1 MQQSS
6 MLDELKD
13 TFRRSENRLNQLILI
28 NVGVFLVMNVAVVV
42 LMLFKLQTGWY
53 ENLSRAL
60 GVPASF
66 LTLMQRPWSPI
77 TYMFIHSGFFHL
89 LFNMMWLYGIGN
101 ILQSLLGARRLL
113 AVYVAGGLAGALVFI
128 LAFNVFPLF
137 EGLRGHYAVGASASV
152 LAVVVGAATLSPD
165 YPIRLFLFGNVR
177 LRYLALV
184 MVLMDVLNMA
194 GPNAGG
200 HFAHLGG
207 AVFGYVYIKRLQQ
220 GQNLG
225 LWIEQ
230 FFEAWPGWVAR
241 IRRPSLGAG
250 RSFGRGKQG
259 SLKVVKSGSTVSSM
273 ASGRGDAT
281 NSLAGSN
288 RVSQQEIDAVLDKIS
303 KKGYDSLNAH
313 EKEILFRAS
322 RQ

>member
-1 MQQSS
+1 MF
-6 MLDELKD
+6 DELKD

-28 NVGVFLVMNVAVVV
+28 NVGVFLVMNIAVVV
-42 LMLFKLQTGWY
+42 LMLFKLHTGWY
-53 ENLSRAL
+53 DSLSRAL

-66 LTLMQRPWSPI
+66 STLLQRPWSPI

-113 AVYVAGGLAGALVFI
+113 ALYITGGLAGALVFI

-137 EGLRGHYAVGASASV
+137 EGLSGHFAVGASASV

-165 YPIRLFLFGNVR
+165 YPIRLFLLGNVR
-177 LRYLALV
+177 LRYLALA
-184 MVLMDVLNMA
+184 MVLMDLLNMA

-207 AVFGYVYIKRLQQ
+207 ALFGYIYIKRLQQ

-225 LWIEQ
+225 LWVEQ
-230 FFEAWPGWVAR
+230 FFDAWPGIMAR
-241 IRRPSLGAG
+241 IKGQSHGVG
-250 RSFGRGKQG
+250 RSFGRTKQG
-259 SLKVVKSGSTVSSM
+259 TLRVVTSKSTLTHMAADRSGGTSTTV
-273 ASGRGDAT
+273 GP
-281 NSLAGSN
+281 N
-288 RVSQQEIDAVLDKIS
+288 RVSQQDIDAVLDKIS
-303 KKGYDSLNAH
+303 KKGYDSLNTH

>member
-1 MQQSS
+1 
-6 MLDELKD
+6 MLHELKD

-28 NVGVFLVMNVAVVV
+28 NVGVFLVMNIAVVV
-42 LMLFKLQTGWY
+42 LMLFKLQTSWY
-53 ENLSRAL
+53 GSLSRAL

-66 LTLMQRPWSPI
+66 FTLLQRPWSPI

-113 AVYVAGGLAGALVFI
+113 ALYLTGGLAGALVFI
-128 LAFNVFPLF
+128 LAFNIFPLF

-165 YPIRLFLFGNVR
+165 YPIRLFLLGDVR
-177 LRYLALV
+177 LRYLALA
-184 MVLMDVLNMA
+184 MVLMDLLNMA

-207 AVFGYVYIKRLQQ
+207 AIFGYIYIKRLQQ
-220 GQNLG
+220 GRNLG

-230 FFEAWPGWVAR
+230 FFDAWPGFVHR
-241 IRRPSLGAG
+241 IRSY
-250 RSFGRGKQG
+250 FGGDGSISRQYKRGPL
-259 SLKVVKSGSTVSSM
+259 SVVKSTSSGTTK
-273 ASGRGDAT
+273 ASDRGGAI
-281 NSLAGSN
+281 NNPSESN

-303 KKGYDSLNAH
+303 RNGYDSLSTR

>member
-28 NVGVFLVMNVAVVV
+28 NVGVFLVMNIAVVV

-60 GVPASF
+60 GVPASW
-66 LTLMQRPWSPI
+66 LGLLERPWSPI
-77 TYMFIHSGFFHL
+77 TYMFIHSDFFHL
-89 LFNMMWLYGIGN
+89 LFNMMLLYGIGN

-113 AVYVAGGLAGALVFI
+113 AVYLAGGLAGALVFI

-137 EGLRGHYAVGASASV
+137 EGLRGDYTVGASASV

-177 LRYLALV
+177 IRYLALI
-184 MVLMDVLNMA
+184 MVLMDLLFMA
-194 GPNAGG
+194 GSNAGG

-207 AVFGYVYIKRLQQ
+207 AIFGYVYIKRLQN

-230 FFEAWPGWVAR
+230 FFEAWPGLVDR
-241 IRRPSLGAG
+241 IRRPSLGKR
-250 RSFGRGKQG
+250 RSFGRGKAG
-259 SLKVVKSGSTVSSM
+259 PLKVVKSGSTVGSM

>member
-1 MQQSS
+1 

-13 TFRRSENRLNQLILI
+13 AFRRSENRLNQLILV
-28 NVGVFLVMNVAVVV
+28 NVGVFLVMNIVVVV

-53 ENLSRAL
+53 DSLSRAL

-66 LTLMQRPWSPI
+66 SILLLRPWSPI

-113 AVYVAGGLAGALVFI
+113 ALYLAGGLAGALVFI

-137 EGLRGHYAVGASASV
+137 DGLRHSYAVGASASV

-165 YPIRLFLFGNVR
+165 YPIRLFLLGNVR
-177 LRYLALV
+177 LRYLALA
-184 MVLMDVLNMA
+184 MVLMDLLSLA

-207 AVFGYVYIKRLQQ
+207 AIFGYFYIKRLQQ

-230 FFEAWPGWVAR
+230 FFDAWPRFMAR
-241 IRRPSLGAG
+241 FNGNFRSSGDSVRRDG
-250 RSFGRGKQG
+250 RSA
-259 SLKVVKSGSTVSSM
+259 LKVVKSPFTLSSRGNERGGT
-273 ASGRGDAT
+273 ASSQPTTDRI
-281 NSLAGSN
+281 
-288 RVSQQEIDAVLDKIS
+288 SQQEIDAVLDKIS
-303 KKGYDSLNAH
+303 KKGYDSLSAR

-322 RQ
+322 QQ

>member
-1 MQQSS
+1 

-28 NVGVFLVMNVAVVV
+28 NVGVFLVMNILVVV

-53 ENLSRAL
+53 DSLSRAL

-66 LTLMQRPWSPI
+66 SMLLLRPWSPI

-113 AVYVAGGLAGALVFI
+113 ALYITGGLAGALVFI
-128 LAFNVFPLF
+128 TAFNAFPLF
-137 EGLRGHYAVGASASV
+137 DGLSNSYAVGASASV
-152 LAVVVGAATLSPD
+152 LAVVMGAATLSPD
-165 YPIRLFLFGNVR
+165 YPIRLFLLGNVR
-177 LRYLALV
+177 LRYLALA
-184 MVLMDVLNMA
+184 MVLMDMLSLA

-207 AVFGYVYIKRLQQ
+207 AIFGYFYIKRLQQ
-220 GQNLG
+220 GQNMG

-230 FFEAWPGWVAR
+230 FFDAWPGLMAR
-241 IRRPSLGAG
+241 IKGRAHSSGRHGGGAK
-250 RSFGRGKQG
+250 RGPLRAVT
-259 SLKVVKSGSTVSSM
+259 SSSANTNVSSDRE
-273 ASGRGDAT
+273 GAT
-281 NSLAGSN
+281 NKTGGIN
-288 RVSQQEIDAVLDKIS
+288 RVSQHEIDAVLDKIS
-303 KKGYDSLNAH
+303 KKGYESLNDR

-322 RQ
+322 QQ